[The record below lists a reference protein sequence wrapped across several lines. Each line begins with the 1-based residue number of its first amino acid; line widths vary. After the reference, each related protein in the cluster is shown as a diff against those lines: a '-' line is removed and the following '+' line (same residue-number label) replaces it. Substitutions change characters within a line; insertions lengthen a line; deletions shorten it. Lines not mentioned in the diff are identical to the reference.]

1 MLAVTFTTRAAAEL
15 KQRLRLLGAPGV
27 QARTFHAAALRQL
40 SYFWP
45 RVIGGD
51 PPQVVESKLPLL
63 IEAARRLRRNPERG
77 ELRDVASE
85 IEWAKVTQVGPE
97 DYPAAA
103 VKARRTPP
111 IAPEEVA
118 RLYEGYES
126 VRRQRNLIDFET
138 ILELTAAVM
147 TEHREVAAQIRQ
159 QYRYFVVDEF
169 QDVNPLQKLLLDTW
183 LGGRDD
189 LCVVGDPN
197 QTIYSFTGA
206 TPHYLTNFAV
216 EHPSAAVIRLVRDYR
231 STPQVVTLANRVM
244 ARSPHR
250 LELVAQRPDGPEPVF
265 AEYDDEQ
272 AEALGV
278 ALTVKKLMADGVPT
292 REIAVLFR
300 INAQSEA
307 YEQAFSDSGVPYLLR
322 GADRFFERPEVR
334 QAVVLLRGAA
344 RSAGDEPLAPAVHA
358 ILSGIGL
365 TAEAPGGGKAREKWE
380 SLKAL
385 ADLAE
390 DMASEGADLPRF
402 VGELERR
409 AAEQHAPPVEGV
421 TLASLHAAKGLEWDA
436 VFLVGLTDGMV
447 PIVYAETPDQ
457 VEEERRLLYV
467 GVTRAREHLHL
478 SWALARSP
486 GGRRARKPSRFLDG
500 LSPRTASV
508 SRAERPGGGGR
519 AGAPPRCRCT
529 AGSAARRCPSRPSRS
544 WAGARPARPTTTRRC
559 SNGSRR
565 GARRRRRRPR
575 SPRTSSSRT
584 SPCRPSRSGC
594 PPPRRTCSRSRESGA
609 SNSTGTVTR
618 SLGCAAATIVLPT
631 SNSPA
636 CWRPPVN
643 SALKELLDL
652 LDLEQIELDIFRGRS
667 PEERFQRVFGG
678 QVAAQALV
686 AAGRTV
692 PGDRMVHSLH
702 AYFIRPG
709 DPALPIVYNV
719 DRVRDGRSFTTRR
732 ITAIQHGKA
741 IFSMSASFHV
751 EEPGVT
757 HQAARM
763 PEAPAPE
770 TLPTFQERMRD
781 VFGDEPGW
789 RDLLSKPRPVDL
801 RYVNALP
808 WEAAKDPSLVTPEN
822 RVWFRYDADLPDD
835 PLLHIVLAAYAS
847 DFTLVDT
854 VLLAHGLA
862 WGSSAVS
869 GASLDHA
876 MWFHRP
882 FRADDWL
889 LYAQESPWSGA
900 ARGLARGQMFTP
912 SGELAV
918 SVVQECLIR
927 VSPEP
932 HPRVTKS

>member
-1 MLAVTFTTRAAAEL
+1 MPVTTSATHVGSGSLDVLDGLDPEQREVAQAVRGPVCVLAGAGTGKTRAITHRIAYAVHTGVVDPQGVLAVTFTTRAAAEL
-15 KQRLRLLGAPGV
+15 KQRLRRLGAPGV

-189 LCVVGDPN
+189 VCVVGDPN

-265 AEYDDEQ
+265 TEYDDEQ

-300 INAQSEA
+300 VNAQSEA

-322 GADRFFERPEVR
+322 GAERFFERPEVR

-344 RSAGDEPLAPAVHA
+344 RSAGEEPLAPAVHA

-365 TAEAPGGGKAREKWE
+365 TPEAPGGGKAREKWE

-390 DMASEGADLPRF
+390 DMAAEGADLPRF

-486 GGRRARKPSRFLDG
+486 GGRRARRPSRFLDG

-508 SRAERPGGGGR
+508 SRAERPGGGGK
-519 AGAPPRCRCT
+519 G
-529 AGSAARRCPSRPSRS
+529 RR
-544 WAGARPARPTTTRRC
+544 
-559 SNGSRR
+559 
-565 GARRRRRRPR
+565 
-575 SPRTSSSRT
+575 
-584 SPCRPSRSGC
+584 
-594 PPPRRTCSRSRESGA
+594 
-609 SNSTGTVTR
+609 
-618 SLGCAAATIVLPT
+618 AAAVPLHCRICGKTLSVAAEQKLGRCATCPADYDEALLERLKAWRTTAAKEAKVPAYVVFTDVTLQAIAERVPT
-631 SNSPA
+631 A
-636 CWRPPVN
+636 
-643 SALKELLDL
+643 EEDL
-652 LDLEQIELDIFRGRS
+652 LAIAGIGRVKLERYGDAVLGLCRG
-667 PEERFQRVFGG
+667 
-678 QVAAQALV
+678 
-686 AAGRTV
+686 
-692 PGDRMVHSLH
+692 
-702 AYFIRPG
+702 
-709 DPALPIVYNV
+709 
-719 DRVRDGRSFTTRR
+719 DGS
-732 ITAIQHGKA
+732 
-741 IFSMSASFHV
+741 
-751 EEPGVT
+751 VT
-757 HQAARM
+757 
-763 PEAPAPE
+763 
-770 TLPTFQERMRD
+770 
-781 VFGDEPGW
+781 DE
-789 RDLLSKPRPVDL
+789 
-801 RYVNALP
+801 
-808 WEAAKDPSLVTPEN
+808 
-822 RVWFRYDADLPDD
+822 
-835 PLLHIVLAAYAS
+835 
-847 DFTLVDT
+847 
-854 VLLAHGLA
+854 
-862 WGSSAVS
+862 
-869 GASLDHA
+869 
-876 MWFHRP
+876 
-882 FRADDWL
+882 
-889 LYAQESPWSGA
+889 
-900 ARGLARGQMFTP
+900 
-912 SGELAV
+912 
-918 SVVQECLIR
+918 
-927 VSPEP
+927 
-932 HPRVTKS
+932 